1 MVSRYE
7 YSGRQ
12 PVALAEQKTPRPSP
26 ASGQRKRV
34 KTQKI
39 GSALSGRALRRR
51 VKAVF
56 CGLVFLAL
64 FGLRL
69 AFPTLGDT
77 LDEKLLSLI
86 DGGWDYKNA
95 LETVGSFASG
105 DGAFALS
112 DLFGGEKAKK
122 AAFEGT
128 ALENA
133 QETLRQDIWL
143 RFQEDEGQEEAETD
157 ESPDALAVF
166 LESQAD
172 FAELAVPADAS
183 FEMPELGLRCTAPL
197 SGTVTD
203 GFGWR
208 THPIS
213 GEVKFHYGTDIGA
226 EAGTEIGAF
235 ADGTV
240 YAVGDSASLGLY
252 IILEHEGGLRSLYAH
267 CQEILAQPGAA
278 VGAGER
284 IALVGSSGVTTGPHL
299 HLELEKEGLS
309 LNPEFYVSFGE
320 RGA

>member
-1 MVSRYE
+1 
-7 YSGRQ
+7 
-12 PVALAEQKTPRPSP
+12 
-26 ASGQRKRV
+26 
-34 KTQKI
+34 
-39 GSALSGRALRRR
+39 
-51 VKAVF
+51 
-56 CGLVFLAL
+56 
-64 FGLRL
+64 
-69 AFPTLGDT
+69 
-77 LDEKLLSLI
+77 
-86 DGGWDYKNA
+86 
-95 LETVGSFASG
+95 
-105 DGAFALS
+105 
-112 DLFGGEKAKK
+112 
-122 AAFEGT
+122 
-128 ALENA
+128 
-133 QETLRQDIWL
+133 
-143 RFQEDEGQEEAETD
+143 
-157 ESPDALAVF
+157 
-166 LESQAD
+166 
-172 FAELAVPADAS
+172 
-183 FEMPELGLRCTAPL
+183 
-197 SGTVTD
+197 VTD